1 MLQTS
6 GVLSDLASAPVSG
19 DPQDPEFFTGNIDT
33 LLEELMKGALDR
45 YGKPVEELSKE
56 EKIQIVNDLDKKGF
70 FLVKKSTE
78 KLADFLGLSRF
89 TIYNYLKKE

>member
-1 MLQTS
+1 MK
-6 GVLSDLASAPVSG
+6 SAAAPY
-19 DPQDPEFFTGNIDT
+19 Q
-33 LLEELMKGALDR
+33 
-45 YGKPVEELSKE
+45 KPVEELSKD

-89 TIYNYLKKE
+89 TIYNYLKQE